1 MIIDPEPAVTDLFCF
16 LLDVKSIKGT
26 LVEHMVKKVT
36 SKGNKDA
43 NKQAYKLKATTGRL
57 CARRNLYSQAQQ
69 DKIDTEMRDFMHFWG
84 YSNPPANQESVTVFA
99 NYKD

>member
-1 MIIDPEPAVTDLFCF
+1 
-16 LLDVKSIKGT
+16 
-26 LVEHMVKKVT
+26 MVKKVT